1 MPSGTPRTT
10 TGSALVLGGGIAG
23 IQCAL
28 DLAEGG
34 YKVYLVEK
42 SPALGGHMAQLDKT
56 FPTNDCAM
64 CTLAPKLVEVGRH
77 LNVEIV
83 TNSELVGLEGEPG
96 NFDAIIHKYARYVDP
111 AKCTSCGECVDKCPV
126 PVKNHYNEDLNDRRA
141 IFKLYPQAVPGTY
154 AITKNGHSPCK
165 RACAAHTSAQGYVA
179 LIGEGRF
186 DAAYKVASEPNP
198 FVAVC
203 GRVCTHKCEDDCTRG
218 EVDEPISI
226 AGLKRF
232 VADWAVDNL
241 PMPDPAEVQFKE
253 KVAIIGGGP
262 AGMTAARDLALLGY
276 KTTVFESKGE
286 AGGMLRFGIPEYRL
300 PKAALQQDIDR
311 VTALGVELKT
321 GQTAGKDFKIDDLLK
336 KQYKAVFLATGL
348 QGGKPLP
355 IPGADAKGV
364 FTAVDLLRD
373 ATLEKPIEM
382 GKNVVVVGGG
392 DVAFDAG
399 RTALRLG
406 ADRVTLT
413 CIEDDETIPA
423 SADEIEEGTGES
435 ITFICSCMPT
445 QIVIG
450 DDGRPKKVEF
460 TACKLGD
467 PDERGWR
474 PPIALDNT
482 FSELDCDTVI
492 FATGQGL
499 VTDFL
504 EGATGIEVE
513 KNQIKTD
520 RETLMTTR
528 EGVFAG
534 GDAASAA
541 PWTAIE
547 AVAAGRRAARS
558 IHNFL
563 RGEKLAEV
571 WEESLPE
578 AKPEPEELE
587 ATEPQPRSMQALA
600 DAQQRRR
607 SWEEVK
613 KGFTEEQAVAEADR
627 CLNCA
632 VCSECMECVR
642 ACGVDAVIHDDID
655 KEYPLPV
662 GAVVMATGY
671 DAYDPGEN
679 SQWGY
684 RRYPNVFAALEYER
698 LLSSSGPTAG
708 EIVRPSDGTHPQRIA
723 FIQCVGSRDQDH
735 EYCSS
740 VCCMYANK
748 LAMMTVDHE
757 PDARPDV
764 FLMDMR
770 AQGKGFDQV
779 WERSKALGVNFIRS
793 RPSTIKEDPATKDLL
808 ITWEDEAGE
817 LHTDRYDMVVLSVGL
832 EPSRNAQ
839 AAAGHLGIAL
849 NRHGFCELQE
859 YAPLATSR
867 EGVFV
872 VGAFGE
878 PKDIPESVAQASAT
892 ASRVMTQLAD
902 SRGTLTVEREY
913 PAERDISDE
922 APRVGVFVCHCG
934 SNIAGVVD
942 VESVADYA
950 AQLPGVEYAT
960 HTMYTCSTD
969 SCSQITEKIKE
980 HNLNRVVVASCTP
993 RTHEPIFQDTLRE
1006 AGLNPYLFEMAN
1018 IRDQCSWVHGNCP
1031 ADATE
1036 KAKDLVRMSVAR
1048 SMLLEPLYK
1057 VDVPLTHAAV
1067 VIGGGLAG
1075 MTAALALGDMGYETH
1090 LIERS
1095 DKLGGRV
1102 LEIDQT
1108 IKGTDPA
1115 GFVAELEK
1123 RLIDN
1128 PQVKIHLESELADLQ
1143 GFIGNYNSMIRE
1155 SDGKRTPVEHG
1166 VVILATGAQES
1177 RPELFGL
1184 GHSLRIVTGLDMEKM
1199 LADDDA
1205 RIKEAGAVGFL
1216 LCAGSLD
1223 PENKTYCSRT
1233 CCQQS
1238 VKNAIRLKEAD
1249 PDRPVYVW
1257 YKEMRTYGF
1266 LEEYYTKARELG
1278 VIFSRYDNEAKP
1290 RVSADMDGGLVK
1302 VTWNEKAFAG
1312 KPMEVPLDL
1321 LVLATPTVPNAG
1333 NEDLSKLL
1341 KVPITADGFFLE
1353 AHVKLRPVDFASE
1366 GLFLC
1371 GAAHYPKN
1379 IEETISQAYAA
1390 AGRAAA
1396 ILNKPVLKAGGVVAE
1411 VDQETCA
1418 ACLTCV
1424 RICPYEV
1431 PRIDPEAKK
1440 AYIEPAACQGCGV
1453 CVSECPAKAIEL
1465 HHYSDSQVIA
1475 KEEALFLTEA
1485 DIAAGVALDASTP
1498 FPKHDAGQPS
1508 GEVS

>member
-10 TGSALVLGGGIAG
+10 TGSALVLGGGVAG

-83 TNSELVGLEGEPG
+83 TNAELVGLEGEPG
-96 NFDAIIHKYARYVDP
+96 QFDATIHRYARYVDP
-111 AKCTSCGECVDKCPV
+111 AKCTSCGECAPKCPV
-126 PVKNHYNEDLNDRRA
+126 TVKDAYNEELGDRKA
-141 IFKLYPQAVPGTY
+141 IYKLYPQAIPNTY
-154 AITKNGHSPCK
+154 AITKKGHSPCK

-186 DAAYKVASEPNP
+186 DAAYTVASDPNP

-203 GRVCTHKCEDDCTRG
+203 GRICTHKCETDCTRG
-218 EVDEPISI
+218 EVDEAISI

-232 VADWAVDNL
+232 VADWAVENL
-241 PMPDPAEVQFKE
+241 PMPAPAEVRFDE
-253 KVAIIGGGP
+253 KVAVIGGGP

-276 KTTVFESKGE
+276 QTTVFESKPE

-311 VTALGVELKT
+311 VVALGVDLQT
-321 GQTAGKDFKIDDLLK
+321 GKAAGTDFTIDGLMDDG
-336 KQYKAVFLATGL
+336 YKAVFLATGL

-373 ATLEKPIEM
+373 VTLEKPIEM
-382 GKNVVVVGGG
+382 GKNVVVIGGG

-406 ADRVTLT
+406 AEKVTLT
-413 CIEDDETIPA
+413 CIEDDETMPA
-423 SADEIEEGTGES
+423 SADEIEEGLGES
-435 ITFICSCMPT
+435 VTFICSCMPT
-445 QIVIG
+445 NVVVG
-450 DDGRPKKVEF
+450 SDGRPAKVEF
-460 TACKLGD
+460 TACRLGD

-482 FSELDCDTVI
+482 FSELFCDTVI

-504 EGATGIEVE
+504 QGATGIEVE
-513 KNQIKTD
+513 KNQIKVD
-520 RETLMTTR
+520 RETLMTGR
-528 EGVFAG
+528 DGVFAG

-578 AKPEPEELE
+578 AKPEPDELE
-587 ATEPQPRSMQALA
+587 ATEKQPRTIQALA
-600 DAQQRRR
+600 DAMQRRR
-607 SWEEVK
+607 TWEEVK
-613 KGFTEEQAVAEADR
+613 KGFSEDDAVAEAKR

-632 VCSECMECVR
+632 ICSECMECVR
-642 ACGVDAVIHDDID
+642 ACGVDALVHDDVD
-655 KEYPLPV
+655 KEYQVPV
-662 GAVVMATGY
+662 GAVVMATGF
-671 DAYDPGEN
+671 DAHDPGEH
-679 SQWGY
+679 SEYGY
-684 RRYPNVFAALEYER
+684 RRYPNVLGALEYER
-698 LLSSSGPTAG
+698 MLSASGPTIG
-708 EIVRPSDGTHPQRIA
+708 EVVRPSDGTHPERIA
-723 FIQCVGSRDQDH
+723 FIQCVGSRDQQH

-740 VCCMYANK
+740 VCCMFANK
-748 LAMMTVDHE
+748 QAMLTIDHVPE
-757 PDARPDV
+757 AKPDV

-770 AQGKGFDQV
+770 AQGKGFDGFY
-779 WERSKALGVNFIRS
+779 ERALDMGVNFIRS
-793 RPSTIKEDPATKDLL
+793 RPSTIKEDPLTKDLL
-808 ITWEDEAGE
+808 ITWEDEAGV
-817 LHTDRYDMVVLSVGL
+817 LRTDTYDMVVLSVGL
-832 EPSRNAQ
+832 EPSRKAQ
-839 AAAGHLGIAL
+839 EAAGKLGLAL
-849 NRHGFCELQE
+849 NRHGFCELNE
-859 YAPLATSR
+859 YAPLQTSR

-872 VGAFGE
+872 VGPFGE

-902 SRGTLTVEREY
+902 SRGTLTVEKEY
-913 PAERDISDE
+913 PPEREIAGE
-922 APRVGVFVCHCG
+922 APRVGVFVCSCG

-942 VESVADYA
+942 VGGVAAYA
-950 AQLPGVEYAT
+950 ETIPGVEYAT
-960 HTMYTCSTD
+960 NTIYTCSSD
-969 SCSQITEKIKE
+969 SLSLIKEKIEE
-980 HNLNRVVVASCTP
+980 HKLNRVVVASCTP

-1018 IRDQCSWVHGNCP
+1018 IRDQCSWVHREC
-1031 ADATE
+1031 AEVATD
-1036 KAKDLVRMSVAR
+1036 KAKDLIRMSVAR
-1048 SMLLEPLYK
+1048 AMLLEPLYK
-1057 VDVPLTHAAV
+1057 VDVPLTHSAV
-1067 VIGGGLAG
+1067 VVGGGVGG

-1090 LIERS
+1090 LVEHGA
-1095 DKLGGRV
+1095 KLGGRV

-1108 IKGTDPA
+1108 IHGSKPA
-1115 GFVAELEK
+1115 DYVADLEK

-1128 PQVKIHLESELADLQ
+1128 PQVMIHLDSELSDFQ
-1143 GFIGNYNSMIRE
+1143 GFIGNFNSVIRE

-1166 VVILATGAQES
+1166 VVIVATGAQEW
-1177 RPELFGL
+1177 RPELYGL
-1184 GHSLRIVTGLDMEKM
+1184 GKSPRIVTGLDLEKK
-1199 LADDDA
+1199 LADNDPGIA
-1205 RIKEAGAVGFL
+1205 RAGAVGFL
-1216 LCAGSLD
+1216 LCAGSLE

-1278 VIFSRYDNEAKP
+1278 VIFARYENDTKP
-1290 RVSADMDGGLVK
+1290 RVSADMDGGQVR
-1302 VTWNEKAFAG
+1302 VAWNEKAFAG
-1312 KPMEVPLDL
+1312 KEMEAPLDV
-1321 LVLATPTVPNAG
+1321 LVLATPTVPNEG
-1333 NEDLSKLL
+1333 NEELGKLL
-1341 KVPITADGFFLE
+1341 KVPVTADGFFLE

-1366 GLFLC
+1366 GIFLC
-1371 GAAHYPKN
+1371 GSAHYPKS
-1379 IEETISQAYAA
+1379 IDETISQAYAA

-1424 RICPYEV
+1424 RVCPYEV

-1440 AYIEPAACQGCGV
+1440 AYIEPAACQGCGI

-1465 HHYSDSQVIA
+1465 HHYTDAQVFA

-1485 DIAAGVALDASTP
+1485 DIAAGVQLGGGEPAGASGLDTT
-1498 FPKHDAGQPS
+1498 Q
-1508 GEVS
+1508 EVS